1 MQRERNLTRDVAG
14 ATSAAR
20 GATREHR
27 PSPDLVMESAFGLHQ
42 IVPAQFFDR
51 SGGHRL
57 SAEQRLMLALL
68 GDAIR
73 VYRQGAL
80 SRTARKRMLYVDA
93 ERWIMAPGRNPF
105 AFGFE
110 TVCEALGLEPSALRQ
125 RLISWKHQAWR
136 QPELSS
142 VPNLRLKMTARDKS
156 ITQGRTRGAGG
167 RDR

>member
-1 MQRERNLTRDVAG
+1 
-14 ATSAAR
+14 
-20 GATREHR
+20 
-27 PSPDLVMESAFGLHQ
+27 MESVVGLHQ

-80 SRTARKRMLYVDA
+80 SRAARKRMLYVDA
-93 ERWIMAPGRNPF
+93 ERWIMTSGRNPF

-110 TVCEALGLEPSALRQ
+110 TVCEALGLDPMALRQ
-125 RLISWKHQAWR
+125 RLISWKHLAR
-136 QPELSS
+136 REPEASPS
-142 VPNLRLKMTARDKS
+142 PNLRLKMTARDKR
-156 ITQGRTRGAGG
+156 ITHRKTRGAGNLQQ
-167 RDR
+167 